1 MIAPRQE
8 KSEVLLKPGGISDPG
23 ETIGLHARCVITC
36 FSGWRRSGAYAADE
50 TSIRYPKTIYRSRAE
65 TEKDF
70 YVGSR
75 RDMLHRFDGDRKIA
89 RRRMLPDRAVLTA
102 NNPQCLLLNFAFGR
116 GSNDR
121 H

>member
-1 MIAPRQE
+1 MHGLSAGVTQSWFVA
-8 KSEVLLKPGGISDPG
+8 KAAVVLVPI
-23 ETIGLHARCVITC
+23 VI
-36 FSGWRRSGAYAADE
+36 FGAADV
-50 TSIRYPKTIYRSRAE
+50 IGWFLRRTIWAE